1 MENNQ
6 EFNQSR
12 RGFIK
17 KMAFVPPA
25 IVTLSAIPS
34 IASAGS
40 PKFKT
45 KGNNGV
51 GNGPDDLPNGLKK
64 NGKSFLD
71 NDDKGGLPGS
81 PQNKG
86 GKKG

>member
-6 EFNQSR
+6 EFSKSR

-40 PKFKT
+40 PRHRT
-45 KGNNGV
+45 RGNNGV
-51 GNGPDDLPNGLKK
+51 GNGPDNLPNGLSS
-64 NGKSFLD
+64 NGRSYLD
-71 NDDKGGLPGS
+71 NDDDGGIPGN
-81 PQNKG
+81 PQNRG
-86 GKKG
+86 GHR